1 MPSLSLMLLCL
12 ASQTLG
18 WSRPQLEPGH
28 AIRVIVV
35 SSDPLQIG
43 PCVVLGSGAWHL
55 ELLPITTH
63 CRRTAYETS
72 QPQKTIR
79 MLIPSGLLCCSSQ
92 RANNRTLTN
101 SAVIIGSYAL
111 RSSNATRSVSR
122 KTQNWK
128 CCSPGLTWPKTRVE

>member
-1 MPSLSLMLLCL
+1 MPSLSLMLLSL

-28 AIRVIVV
+28 AIRVTVV

-43 PCVVLGSGAWHL
+43 PCVGLGSGAWHL

-63 CRRTAYETS
+63 CRCTAYETS
-72 QPQKTIR
+72 QLQRTIR
-79 MLIPSGLLCCSSQ
+79 MLIPSGLLRCSSQ
-92 RANNRTLTN
+92 RAKNRTLTN

-111 RSSNATRSVSR
+111 RSSNTTRCFSR
-122 KTQNWK
+122 KTQSWK
-128 CCSPGLTWPKTRVE
+128 HCSPGLTWPKTRVG